1 MDRAL
6 MISQLEEY
14 WYKQQEKYPE
24 ESMDIP
30 GAVEYYWAIPIHELL
45 WEYNTLIG

>member
-14 WYKQQEKYPE
+14 WYKQQAKYPE
-24 ESMDIP
+24 ECMDIP
-30 GAVEYYWAIPIHELL
+30 SAVEYYWTIPMHELQ
-45 WEYNTLIG
+45 WEYQDKIG